1 MTLRSSY
8 LQSDSDLDSIRNF
21 CDVYYFIQVFFVMLS
36 CQSYQKKTLCKC
48 ICILKTMQHRH
59 IHSTQYKN
67 TGQESGRKSILF
79 KLKEHKREPRD
90 QETQMTQSFDCAYS
104 EPSEQASFLI
114 FRSSSDSNW
123 KKEIEKEEIE
133 KEKIEKEEN
142 VKDCKNA
149 DWLDLLSL
157 RRSLVQTW
165 AQIEISNE
173 ILNEI

>member
-1 MTLRSSY
+1 
-8 LQSDSDLDSIRNF
+8 
-21 CDVYYFIQVFFVMLS
+21 
-36 CQSYQKKTLCKC
+36 
-48 ICILKTMQHRH
+48 
-59 IHSTQYKN
+59 
-67 TGQESGRKSILF
+67 
-79 KLKEHKREPRD
+79 
-90 QETQMTQSFDCAYS
+90 MTQSFDCAYS

-114 FRSSSDSNW
+114 FQSSSDSNW
-123 KKEIEKEEIE
+123 KKE
-133 KEKIEKEEN
+133 IEKEEN